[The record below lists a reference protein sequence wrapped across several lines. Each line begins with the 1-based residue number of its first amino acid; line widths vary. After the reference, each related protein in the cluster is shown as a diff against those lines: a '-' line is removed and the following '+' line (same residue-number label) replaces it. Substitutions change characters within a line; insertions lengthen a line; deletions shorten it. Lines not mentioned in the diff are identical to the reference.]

1 MHMVIHRAVE
11 NEEKIPAAL
20 DLEKNPDAIRE
31 STVAE
36 NSLER

>member
-1 MHMVIHRAVE
+1 MHMVIHKTVE

-20 DLEKNPDAIRE
+20 DLEKKPDAVPE

-36 NSLER
+36 NSSER